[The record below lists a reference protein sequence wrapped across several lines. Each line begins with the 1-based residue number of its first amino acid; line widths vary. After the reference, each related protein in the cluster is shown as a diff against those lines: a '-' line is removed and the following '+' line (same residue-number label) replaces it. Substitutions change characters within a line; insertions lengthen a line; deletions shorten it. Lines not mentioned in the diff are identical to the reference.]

1 MKQIVINLSH
11 FFFFFYRVLDFTN
24 DDLFLKVH
32 RRVLVILITIIS
44 RSKNEKNR
52 EYFFKL
58 FTFNYR
64 IKEERRRI

>member
-11 FFFFFYRVLDFTN
+11 FFFFYRVLDFTN